1 MSDNVNSKVQASVWL
16 KPDQLDAL
24 RTAVYRCRP
33 DYLQERDDTILTL
46 MYDTGVRVGELVAID
61 TDHLRDD
68 NSVLYLP
75 AHIQKE
81 YPTDNSPSAARLGL
95 ATDTTRTVTSYLS
108 QRWKDTTALFPSRSS
123 ERIMVSTRSENWLRI
138 RGVET
143 CFCLFTDPVESVNRS
158 LYAFPQI
165 HRIGA
170 CINLFYTL

>member
-33 DYLQERDDTILTL
+33 DSLQERDDTILTL

-61 TDHLRDD
+61 TEHLRDD

-81 YPTDNSPSAARLGL
+81 YPTDNSPNAAYLGL
-95 ATDTTRTVTSYLS
+95 ATDTTRTVT
-108 QRWKDTTALFPSRSS
+108 FPSLEKHHRAVPVPIVGASHH
-123 ERIMVSTRSENWLRI
+123 
-138 RGVET
+138 RGGPKHV
-143 CFCLFTDPVESVNRS
+143 PAR
-158 LYAFPQI
+158 
-165 HRIGA
+165 RR
-170 CINLFYTL
+170 